1 VPTPGPE
8 PVDRISTPRSALL
21 EGARLLGVELA
32 PGQLARFD
40 RFGAALREANRE
52 VNLTRITDPVEVE
65 TKHFLDSLTAA
76 VPLLDRLRAGEAVRL
91 VDVGAGAGLPG
102 LALKIAFPRIRVALV
117 ESIGK
122 KARFLRRVVAE
133 LELDEVEV
141 VQERAETAARDPSH
155 RDGYGWATARALGSL
170 PVVIELTAPFLEP
183 GGLLVAQ
190 RRGDLD
196 AETLAAARAFAALKM
211 WARLPVPIHLPG
223 LDDGRGLVVGEKYGS
238 TPARYPRRPG
248 LPAKRPLA

>member
-1 VPTPGPE
+1 VPTA
-8 PVDRISTPRSALL
+8 TSALV
-21 EGARLLGVELA
+21 EGARLLGIELA

-40 RFGAALREANRE
+40 RFAAALREANRDL
-52 VNLTRITDPVEVE
+52 NLTRITDPAAVE

-76 VPLLDRLRAGEAVRL
+76 LPLLDRLRAGEAVRL

-102 LALKIAFPRIRVALV
+102 LALKIAFPSIRVALV

-133 LELDEVEV
+133 LGLDQVEV
-141 VQERAETAARDPSH
+141 VHERAETAARDPAH
-155 RDGYGWATARALGSL
+155 RDRYDWATARALGSL

-190 RRGDLD
+190 RKGDLD
-196 AETLAAARAFAALKM
+196 AETLSAAPAFAAVNM

-223 LDDGRGLVVGEKYGS
+223 LEDGRGLVVGEKYGL
-238 TPARYPRRPG
+238 TPQRYPRRPG